1 MRFFLT
7 KNGSLAFN
15 SSGVLT
21 KGEDF
26 TSRPANDVA
35 QPPEQQLR
43 NKKTNSPE
51 KPFASLGNYIFNHDK
66 PCRFLLLL

>member
-1 MRFFLT
+1 MRFFLA
-7 KNGSLAFN
+7 KNGSLALN

-26 TSRPANDVA
+26 TNRPANDVA

-43 NKKTNSPE
+43 YEKTNSPE
-51 KPFASLGNYIFNHDK
+51 KPFASLSDDFFNHDK
-66 PCRFLLLL
+66 SCRLLLLL